1 MVPNTPSGAAGDAE
15 AIVCRA
21 PQRFAGSEQIG
32 PEVCGHNYE
41 WLKLARNGKDL
52 AADGKTAIDKPT
64 VDNPK
69 GDGDPDAV
77 TCRTPKFVWLGPLVK
92 VCARPTSPGRRSLKK
107 PRQYVSDAKGE
118 VVTPWRQRGCGAG
131 CDIGQNQGGG
141 WSPGSNSFPSQSAD
155 MSGGNQTYPGYSP
168 PASP

>member
-1 MVPNTPSGAAGDAE
+1 MVANTPSGAAGDAQ

-21 PQRFAGSEQIG
+21 PQRFSGRDQLG

-41 WLKLARNGKDL
+41 WLKLARNGQDL
-52 AADGKTAIDKPT
+52 AADGKTLIDKPM

-92 VCARPTSPGRRSLKK
+92 VCETNRFWADIIKN
-107 PRQYVSDAKGE
+107 RQFVDAKGE
-118 VVTPWRQRGCGAG
+118 VRTRMRPSSAAIGDAWPDYGTGPNGNGYFTDSGNSGGA
-131 CDIGQNQGGG
+131 
-141 WSPGSNSFPSQSAD
+141 SQSAPA
-155 MSGGNQTYPGYSP
+155 NPGYTGAP
-168 PASP
+168 